1 MSSHVTIK
9 KVDSREGLLKFIE
22 FPFSLYQDDP
32 NWVPPFIKERL
43 DFFDANKNPFFE
55 HASHQLF
62 MAYRDAKL
70 VGTIGAVVD
79 DNHNQVHNEQTG
91 AFGFFECIDDL
102 AVATMLLD
110 TAADWVRA
118 KGMNMI
124 RGPFNFSVNQ
134 ECGLLVDGFH
144 EPPMVMMTYNPA
156 YYEQLITRNGYA
168 KKADLFA
175 YIGDID
181 ELWDNAPRS
190 LFRIA
195 DMATKREG
203 IRVRKLNKRDM
214 RNENL
219 RIREVYNHS
228 FGQQE
233 GFVPMNEKECEH
245 FSDTMKQLA
254 DPNLILI
261 AENGQGDPIGVS
273 LALPDFHQA
282 LRWSGAGKMLP
293 MGLLKFLWYRRKI
306 DQIRLIAMGIIEKYR
321 CRGID
326 AVFWVE
332 TARAAREHGYK
343 RLECSWVMA
352 ENDMMNSLGRTLR
365 GQIYKTYR
373 IFERPLLA

>member
-1 MSSHVTIK
+1 MSSQVTIE
-9 KVDSREGLLKFIE
+9 KVSSRDDLLNFIK
-22 FPFSLYQDDP
+22 FPFTLYQDDP

-43 DFFDANKNPFFE
+43 DFFDNKKNPFFE
-55 HASHQLF
+55 HARHQLF
-62 MAYRDAKL
+62 LAYRGPNL

-79 DNHNQVHNEQTG
+79 DNHNQVHSEQTG
-91 AFGFFECIDDL
+91 AFGFFECVDDQ

-118 KGMNMI
+118 NGMNMI

-134 ECGLLVDGFH
+134 ECGLLVDGFL

-156 YYEQLITRNGYA
+156 YYEGLITRSGYV
-168 KKADLFA
+168 KNTDLFA

-195 DMATKREG
+195 DMVIKRDG

-219 RIREVYNHS
+219 RIREVYNQS
-228 FGQQE
+228 FGRQE
-233 GFVPMNEKECEH
+233 GFVPMNEKECDH

-261 AENGQGDPIGVS
+261 AENEQGEPVGVS

-282 LRWSGAGKMLP
+282 LRWSGAGKMFPL
-293 MGLLKFLWYRRKI
+293 GVLKFLWYRRKI
-306 DQIRLIAMGIIEKYR
+306 NQIRLIAMGIVEKYR

-343 RLECSWVMA
+343 RLECSWVME

-365 GQIYKTYR
+365 GQIYKKYR
-373 IFERPLLA
+373 IFERPLIA